1 MQNLKTATKNLE
13 NDHVYILHLI
23 DVMEKIVLTSH
34 SGVNNME
41 TVVNLIRNYAD
52 AFHHAKEE
60 NLLFPL
66 MATKGFSKE
75 QGPIAVMLHDH
86 VQGRSFVKAM
96 SEEIENFKKGNNAAL
111 SKIHENMKG
120 YIELLRGHIAKEN
133 NVLFRMAD
141 NVMSEKE
148 QQDLLLEFAKIE
160 TNNFGGGVLESYISE
175 IEKLEI
181 FFVTTQQPKHNGKN
195 ATDSQIKN

>member
-1 MQNLKTATKNLE
+1 MITATKNLE
-13 NDHVYILHLI
+13 NDHVYILRLI
-23 DVMEKIVLTSH
+23 DVMEKIVRTSH
-34 SGVNNME
+34 SEVNNLE

-86 VQGRSFVKAM
+86 LQGRNFVKAM
-96 SEEIENFKKGNNAAL
+96 SEEIETFKMGHKAAL
-111 SKIHENMKG
+111 SKIYKNMEG
-120 YIELLRGHIAKEN
+120 YIELLRAHIAKEN

-141 NVMSEKE
+141 NVLSEKE
-148 QQDLLLEFAKIE
+148 QQDLLTEFAKVE
-160 TNNFGGGVLESYISE
+160 KSNFGGGILDSYISE
-175 IEKLEI
+175 IEKLEAV
-181 FFVTTQQPKHNGKN
+181 FKY
-195 ATDSQIKN
+195 